1 MGLTSKLAILR
12 HDLLLLLR
20 RNPSLPRLPLFT
32 VPQLQAWSSLSS
44 SSYTTTSISFHN
56 SNSSSSIKGGSGIK
70 AFSESASSTMVKAIR
85 VHEPG
90 GPEVLKW
97 EDVEVGEPKEGEIK
111 VKNKAVGLNF
121 IDIYFRKGVYKA
133 ASLPFT
139 PGMEAAGVVI
149 AVGPGLTGREVGD
162 LVAYAGNPMGAY
174 AEEQILPADKVVPVP
189 TSIDPIIAASI
200 MLKGMTTQVL
210 VRRCFKVE
218 PGHTVLVHA
227 AAGGVGSLLCQWAN
241 ALGATVIGAVSTKE
255 KAAQAKDDGCQ
266 HVIIYKDEDF
276 VTRVNEITSGKG
288 VEVVYDSV
296 GKDTFEGS
304 LACLKPRGY
313 MVNFGQSSGMPDPVP
328 LSALAAKSLFLTR
341 PSMMQYT
348 STRDELLETAG
359 EVFAN
364 VASGVLRV
372 RVNHTYP
379 LSQAAQAHSDLESRK
394 TSGSVV
400 LIPDAVNL

>member
-1 MGLTSKLAILR
+1 
-12 HDLLLLLR
+12 
-20 RNPSLPRLPLFT
+20 
-32 VPQLQAWSSLSS
+32 
-44 SSYTTTSISFHN
+44 
-56 SNSSSSIKGGSGIK
+56 
-70 AFSESASSTMVKAIR
+70 MVKAIR

-266 HVIIYKDEDF
+266 HVIIYKDADF

-341 PSMMQYT
+341 PAMMQYT